1 MGKMYN
7 SMILSVMITLAL
19 LIFNGTGETP
29 TALFL
34 ILLNPA
40 GWENSQFWGIFIIL
54 GTAGVGIITIG
65 AAALLK
71 QDWILRAG
79 MMIGLSTIVIAPFID
94 LMRFF
99 MTQSNYFAIGCANA
113 PGCNYVSEFGGIG
126 QFLAIVVAG
135 PLLLYAM
142 WACIEW
148 VFKGDHQ

>member
-54 GTAGVGIITIG
+54 GTAGVDGIIDAASYDALSGATSVIG
-65 AAALLK
+65 RAWTTAGTGSAVFMR
-71 QDWILRAG
+71 LRA
-79 MMIGLSTIVIAPFID
+79 
-94 LMRFF
+94 
-99 MTQSNYFAIGCANA
+99 
-113 PGCNYVSEFGGIG
+113 
-126 QFLAIVVAG
+126 
-135 PLLLYAM
+135 
-142 WACIEW
+142 
-148 VFKGDHQ
+148 